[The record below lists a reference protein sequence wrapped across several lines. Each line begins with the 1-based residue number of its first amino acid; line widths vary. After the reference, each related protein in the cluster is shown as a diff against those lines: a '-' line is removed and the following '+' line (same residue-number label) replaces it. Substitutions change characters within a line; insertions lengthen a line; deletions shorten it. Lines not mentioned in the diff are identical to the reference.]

1 MAPSF
6 EAQQSYANHVR
17 KLPALYLGAGVL
29 AALALAGSI
38 AELVRHPSVVAAT
51 LLTLAAAAGLA
62 LYYGRV
68 NALRV
73 QDRIIRL
80 EERLRLE
87 RLLPAELKAR
97 AAELTVEQLVA
108 LRFASDGEL
117 AELVR
122 AVLEERLTE
131 RDPIKRR
138 IGSWRADW
146 LRV

>member
-1 MAPSF
+1 MSSPETA
-6 EAQQSYANHVR
+6 QSYATHVR
-17 KLPALYLGAGVL
+17 RLPALYVAGAVL
-29 AALALAGSI
+29 AALAFLGAI
-38 AELVRHPSVVAAT
+38 AELVCRPSIAAAT
-51 LLTLAAAAGLA
+51 LLALAGAAVLA

-87 RLLPAELKAR
+87 RLLPAELRAR